1 MKLTLRPAAARGK
14 TELGW
19 LHSWHTFSFGEYRD
33 RAHMNFRALR
43 VINDDIVEPGQGF
56 GTHGHQD
63 AEILTYVIEGK
74 LEHKDSMGNGSIIE
88 PGRLQYM
95 SAGTGVTHS
104 EFNPSRS
111 ERVHLLQIWILPDG
125 SGGEPRYAEHSLTS
139 ETPPNSLT
147 LLFSGKGRAGVTE
160 IRADADVYLGR
171 LAAGGKVVHRTSP
184 TRGVWIHVFQGSL
197 TVGGTKLA
205 AGDGASIEDAEAL
218 TIEAAEGAEFLLFD
232 LR

>member
-1 MKLTLRPAAARGK
+1 MKLTPRPAAARGR

-63 AEILTYVIEGK
+63 AEILTYVIEGQ

-104 EFNPSRS
+104 EFNPSRK

-125 SGGEPRYAEHSLTS
+125 SGGEPRYAEHSLPPS
-139 ETPPNSLT
+139 TPPNSLT
-147 LLFSGKGRAGVTE
+147 LLFAGKARAGATE

-171 LAAGGKVVHRTSP
+171 LGAGGKVVHRTSP

-197 TVGGTKLA
+197 AVGGTKLA
-205 AGDGASIEDAEAL
+205 AGDGAAVEDAEAL
-218 TIEAAEGAEFLLFD
+218 AIESADGAEFLLFD